1 MANVT
6 MSQSR
11 DNAGGPIAIRGYLVQ
26 TLVALLDIAQAD
38 PPFSEITL
46 EPAHADEQFD
56 FVWNNA
62 YGAFAVQVKSTVNE
76 FQKSAVEDWAAKLQA
91 ARKHEKCRLMLVG
104 NYHTSLAKVETIG
117 GVEIEKKNL
126 DLPGLFDQAAHR
138 IAKFIHAQGLDA
150 GTPDEHELIA
160 ESLVTR
166 LLRNSVSR
174 EPLGRDAFIKLLAGW
189 IREAPRGKLH
199 VDFDHFNVFKY
210 APENLIGREA
220 ETGWLDDA
228 WNKAVNGEANRPRV
242 LTFVAMGGEG
252 KTSLVAKWA
261 AELSGKD
268 WPGCE
273 AVFAWS
279 FYSQGISESASSDL
293 FLKEALVFFGDEEM
307 ANSARHVAE
316 KGKRLAQLVGAKRSL
331 LILDGV
337 EPLQYAPTAAM
348 PGELKDYG
356 ISALLKTLAAN
367 SRGLCVVTTRYPIP
381 DLKAFRQRSAPEIE
395 LKHLSKEA
403 GVELLESLGVKGA
416 QREYEQLVE
425 DVKGHA
431 LTLNLLGTYLR
442 DAHAGDIR
450 KRDQVKLEEADAEE
464 QGGHAFRVMDAYV
477 QWLSADS
484 GNIEENKKA
493 QRALA
498 ILQLMGLFDRPA
510 TADCIHALLKAPAIK
525 GLTELLVEKNDAK
538 RNMAL
543 SRLETA
549 KLISASHDASGAL
562 VSLDAHPLLREYFA
576 KRLREQQ
583 PAAWREAHRRIYKQL
598 ITTKEGDK
606 PTLEQLLPLYQA
618 VVHGCLAGEPKKA
631 CNEIYRDR
639 ILRGNQTYSLHKLG
653 AAASDLGGLA
663 SFFER
668 PWRLFLPGLS
678 ENAQAFL
685 LNSAAFYLSALGRP
699 AEALEPM
706 QYGLEMAIEQNDWDN
721 AATGAANLSLLELL
735 LGRVEQAL
743 ANAEQ
748 MTAHADRSKDE
759 FQIMVALAAN
769 AYALHQA
776 GHPVEAVKLFEDAER
791 MQAQRHPLSPYLNS
805 LQGVMYCGA
814 LLAKTEREAWRVQ
827 CSAIPLHQ
835 VDLLSFSSLSEL
847 AVRAEQMLKVA
858 EINEVRIAIALARLT
873 QGRIVLYSNVFG
885 MDADDVAETIEAAMG
900 ELRYASQMDHLPDGL
915 LTRSWLRVRQ
925 GDLNG
930 AHADLDDAWEIAERG
945 PMPLY
950 QADILMHRSRLFFRE
965 AEYPWRNDD
974 GPPRTAKD
982 DIAEAR
988 RLIEKHGYWRRK
1000 EELEDAEAVIGKLA

>member
-1 MANVT
+1 VSNPVVFISYSHDSDEHRERVLALSERLRQDGIDTRLDRYPNGTPPGGWPRWMLNQLDAANFVLVVCT
-6 MSQSR
+6 ETYYRRFRGHEQPGKGKGADWEGALITQEIYDSR
-11 DNAGGPIAIRGYLVQ
+11 SNTTKFVPVFLG
-26 TLVALLDIAQAD
+26 VAVDAHIPEPLRKDSYYALA
-38 PPFSEITL
+38 SE
-46 EPAHADEQFD
+46 D
-56 FVWNNA
+56 A
-62 YGAFAVQVKSTVNE
+62 YGNLYDF
-76 FQKSAVEDWAAKLQA
+76 LLGQA
-91 ARKHEKCRLMLVG
+91 
-104 NYHTSLAKVETIG
+104 
-117 GVEIEKKNL
+117 GVE
-126 DLPGLFDQAAHR
+126 PG
-138 IAKFIHAQGLDA
+138 
-150 GTPDEHELIA
+150 
-160 ESLVTR
+160 
-166 LLRNSVSR
+166 
-174 EPLGRDAFIKLLAGW
+174 PLGELKIKLRRQGSALSFDA
-189 IREAPRGKLH
+189 APQATKIDISH
-199 VDFDHFNVFKY
+199 IAKY
-210 APENLIGREA
+210 APENLIGRKA
-220 ETGWLDDA
+220 ETDLLDDA
-228 WNKAVNGEANRPRV
+228 WNKTVNGEANRPRV

-356 ISALLKTLAAN
+356 TSALLKALAAN
-367 SRGLCVVTTRYPIP
+367 SQGLCIVTTRYSIP

-395 LKHLSKEA
+395 LKRLSKDA
-403 GVELLESLGVKGA
+403 GVELLKSLGVKGI
-416 QREYEQLVE
+416 QGEYERLVE

-484 GNIEENKKA
+484 GNVEENRKA

-510 TADCIHALLKAPAIK
+510 PADCIHALLKAPAIK

-549 KLISASHDASGAL
+549 KLISVNRNASGAL

-576 KRLREQQ
+576 KRLREQH

-639 ILRGNQTYSLHKLG
+639 ILRGQQTYSLHKLG
-653 AAASDLGGLA
+653 AAASDLGGIA

-668 PWRLFLPGLS
+668 PWRLFLSGLS

-721 AATGAANLSLLELL
+721 AATGAVNLSLLELL

-759 FQIMVALAAN
+759 FQKMVALAAN

-791 MQAQRHPLSPYLNS
+791 MQAQLHPLNPYLNS
-805 LQGVMYCGA
+805 VQGVMYCGA

-827 CSAIPLHQ
+827 CSAIPLYQ
-835 VDLLSFSSLSEL
+835 ADLLSFPSLSEL

-858 EINEVRIAIALARLT
+858 EINEVRIAVALARLT
-873 QGRIVLYSNVFG
+873 QGRIVLYSSMLG
-885 MDADDVAETIEAAMG
+885 MDADDDVAEPVETAMG
-900 ELRYASQMDHLPDGL
+900 ELRYAGQMDHLPDGL

-925 GDLNG
+925 GDLTG
-930 AHADLDDAWEIAERG
+930 AQADLDEAWEIAERG

-950 QADILMHRSRLFFRE
+950 QADILLYRARLFFRE
-965 AEYPWRNDD
+965 ATYPWHNDD
-974 GPPRTAKD
+974 GSRRSAKHD
-982 DIAEAR
+982 LTEAR
-988 RLIEKHGYWRRK
+988 WLIEKHGYWRRK
-1000 EELEDAEAVIGKLA
+1000 EELEDAEAAIER